1 MVDQYAKWES
11 NNLRW
16 HKNNQDKFRTEIY
29 KGLQD
34 IISEEDRNCK
44 KIGKKII
51 LSSSFTGFTRYMQ
64 QLY

>member
-16 HKNNQDKFRTEIY
+16 YRNNQQQFRTEIY
-29 KGLQD
+29 SGLQD
-34 IISEEDRNCK
+34 IVSEDDSYYD

-51 LSSSFTGFTRYMQ
+51 LSSSFTGFTKYM
-64 QLY
+64 